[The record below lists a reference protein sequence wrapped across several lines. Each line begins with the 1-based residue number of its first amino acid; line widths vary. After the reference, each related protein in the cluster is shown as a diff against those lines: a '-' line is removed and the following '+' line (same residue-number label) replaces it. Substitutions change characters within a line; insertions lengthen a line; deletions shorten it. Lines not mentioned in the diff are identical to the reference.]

1 MQITDTNAR
10 MTPEDIAVLK
20 AMFEDREG
28 AVEAIRKI
36 FYPELTAANPISINN
51 DFLTQLNISEMTP
64 EQALLAV
71 TARQQLV
78 RHVEGCFQVIKTLIG
93 KKSES
98 PEQILARLQKDS
110 AK

>member
-1 MQITDTNAR
+1 MKINDTESR
-10 MTPEDIAVLK
+10 MTTQDIATLK

-36 FYPELTAANPISINN
+36 FYPELTSGNPINLNN
-51 DFLTQLNISEMTP
+51 DFLTQLQISEMTP
-64 EQALLAV
+64 EQALIAV

-78 RHVEGCFQVIKTLIG
+78 RHIEASFTVIKTLIG
-93 KKSES
+93 ERGES
-98 PEQILARLQKDS
+98 PEQTLKRLQKNS